1 MENFLKT
8 LRYLFFALIITITF
22 TSPGLAL
29 DPAVFREILGIN
41 IQDLKSPSGD
51 FITVKRILGDAKQIY
66 TGDAAEGEGRVTY
79 TMQDQSQFIVFSIGE
94 CHEGYTVLQT
104 KDPSIITDPTVLE
117 PSFTEIS
124 VAGFKLGMEKK
135 DVELLFTEPISD
147 GWKLDEEKKESNT
160 HRVSFHKNITLNNGQ
175 NFCDHLWITL
185 NFDSDARLSSFR
197 IISGGCDDQ
206 PCRD

>member
-1 MENFLKT
+1 MEHSLKT
-8 LRYLFFALIITITF
+8 LRYLLFALIITITF

-41 IQDLKSPSGD
+41 IRTLKSPSGD

-79 TMQDQSQFIVFSIGE
+79 TLQDQSHFIVFSIGE

-117 PSFTEIS
+117 PSFTQIS
-124 VAGFKLGMEKK
+124 VAGLKLGMENK
-135 DVELLFTEPISD
+135 DVELLFAEPISD
-147 GWKLDEEKKESNT
+147 GWKLDEEKNDSNT
-160 HRVSFHKNITLNNGQ
+160 RRISFQKNITLNNGQ
-175 NFCDHLWITL
+175 TFCDHLWITL
-185 NFDSDARLSSFR
+185 YFDSDARLSRFR

-206 PCRD
+206 SCRD